1 MSRQTNVLCDQR
13 SNIALSIYQVIILTK
28 INDDQVLK
36 FAGFH
41 RLISQ
46 GKR

>member
-1 MSRQTNVLCDQR
+1 MSRQTNVLCYQR
-13 SNIALSIYQVIILTK
+13 SNIALCIYQVIILAK
-28 INDDQVLK
+28 INDDQVIK